1 MKAKANL
8 VLLSEKVDQEDSGW
22 ESVYED
28 NDINVNTKL
37 RFSCS
42 YYAWRFARNKAFCD
56 EMNNDDIR
64 RYKFNSCWLFL
75 LQFTILIVRLVLKQ
89 LNLI

>member
-42 YYAWRFARNKAFCD
+42 YYAECL
-56 EMNNDDIR
+56 EICPEQ
-64 RYKFNSCWLFL
+64 S
-75 LQFTILIVRLVLKQ
+75 IL
-89 LNLI
+89 

>member
-42 YYAWRFARNKAFCD
+42 YYGECL
-56 EMNNDDIR
+56 EICPEQSILNNDDIR
-64 RYKFNSCWLFL
+64 RYKFHSCWLCL

>member
-42 YYAWRFARNKAFCD
+42 YYAECLEIFP
-56 EMNNDDIR
+56 EQ
-64 RYKFNSCWLFL
+64 S
-75 LQFTILIVRLVLKQ
+75 IL
-89 LNLI
+89 

>member
-37 RFSCS
+37 CFPFLILYSFSS
-42 YYAWRFARNKAFCD
+42 FSEFF
-56 EMNNDDIR
+56 DI
-64 RYKFNSCWLFL
+64 FPEQSIL
-75 LQFTILIVRLVLKQ
+75 L
-89 LNLI
+89 